1 MSTISLTARGPAT
14 VEARPSNGTLVVKIG
29 DAVISMDPA
38 DARQLGED
46 LMAAA
51 EPSCGESISGPVI
64 AVADRA
70 NDAVRIMVGD
80 RVLLDLSATAWA
92 SLAMQG
98 SSAALELKRND
109 LRVGLRSAQL
119 QRVNADLAEA
129 SA

>member
-14 VEARPSNGTLVVKIG
+14 VEARTSNGTVVVKID

-46 LMAAA
+46 LIAAA
-51 EPSCGESISGPVI
+51 EPSCGESISGPVV

-80 RVLLDLSATAWA
+80 RVLLDLSPTAWA

-98 SSAALELKRND
+98 SSAALELKRD
-109 LRVGLRSAQL
+109 HLRIGLRPAQL
-119 QRVNADLAEA
+119 QRGDADLVEVQA
-129 SA
+129 